1 MLRQL
6 PSRRLFLAGAAGLLA
21 GAAPPVRQAQV
32 AITLDL
38 EMSRNFPT
46 WDSTEW
52 DYEKGNLDEPTKK
65 YAVECARRVKKHG
78 GRIHFFVVGRVFEQK
93 SVDWLREIAQ
103 AGHPIGNHTYDHVNV
118 RAKKPS
124 EIQFRFSRSPWLIEG
139 KKPLDVIRENV
150 RLTTT
155 ALKTRV
161 GVDPAGF
168 RTPGGFH
175 DGLSD
180 FPDVRALLRDQDFTW
195 VSSKYPAHE
204 IGPAGKKPTKAV
216 LDSIVRAQRAAQPFV
231 YPKGLIEVPMSAPS
245 DIVAFRTG
253 RWKLEWF
260 IEAVGLAL
268 DSVIATGGVFDFLAH
283 PSCLGVVDPKFE
295 TIEMICQKVKK
306 AGVRAE
312 FADLDAIAKRAKR
325 AEKKER

>member
-1 MLRQL
+1 MLPPL
-6 PSRRLFLAGAAGLLA
+6 SRRLFLAGAAGLLV
-21 GAAPPVRQAQV
+21 GAAPPVRKAQV

-65 YAVECARRVKKHG
+65 YAAEAARRVKKHG
-78 GRIHFFVVGRVFEQK
+78 GRVHFFVVGRVFEQK
-93 SVDWLREIAQ
+93 SVDWLIEIAQ

-124 EIQFRFSRSPWLIEG
+124 EIQFRFNRSPWLIEG

-175 DGLSD
+175 DGLTD
-180 FPDVRALLRDQDFTW
+180 FPDVQALLREQEFTW

-231 YPKGLIEVPMSAPS
+231 YPKGLVEVPMSPPS

-253 RWKLEWF
+253 RWKLPWF
-260 IEAVGLAL
+260 VEAVGLAL
-268 DSVIATGGVFDFLAH
+268 DFVIETGGVFDFLAH
-283 PSCLGVVDPKFE
+283 PSCLGVVDPKFQ

-306 AGVRAE
+306 AGERAE
-312 FADLDAIAKRAKR
+312 FADLDAIAKRVKR
-325 AEKKER
+325 PEKKR